1 MKDGWQ
7 TRQLG
12 TLAELKGRIGW
23 RGLTAKEY
31 TKSGPLFLSVHSL
44 NYGDYVDFR
53 DAFHISEQRY
63 AESPE
68 IMLREGDVLICK
80 DGAGIGKVGIVGS
93 LPDRT
98 TINSSL
104 LLIRSGKEILPKF
117 LYRCLCSPYFQ
128 EIVSSRLN
136 GATTPHLYQ
145 RDITEFPVVLPPL
158 PEQQRIVAVLDR
170 AFDEIGI
177 AKRSAKQNLQNSRA
191 LFESYLQSIFTARHS
206 GWCDKPLAELCESS
220 RIITYGVIK
229 LGDEVADGVPCLRT
243 SNVRWL
249 RIETEG
255 MKRIATSLSSEY
267 SRTILKGG
275 EVLVNVRGTLGG
287 VAVATP
293 EMAGWN
299 VSREVAVVPVNAGSI
314 NPYFLSYFIGSG
326 TCQQWLGDVKKG
338 AAYVGINIEDLR
350 LLPVS
355 APGLDEQSN
364 VVGRLEAFQKESLH
378 LAELYTRK
386 VAALDALKDCL
397 LHRAFSGQLTA
408 CTTSALVD
416 AVA

>member
-1 MKDGWQ
+1 
-7 TRQLG
+7 
-12 TLAELKGRIGW
+12 
-23 RGLTAKEY
+23 
-31 TKSGPLFLSVHSL
+31 
-44 NYGDYVDFR
+44 
-53 DAFHISEQRY
+53 
-63 AESPE
+63 
-68 IMLREGDVLICK
+68 
-80 DGAGIGKVGIVGS
+80 
-93 LPDRT
+93 
-98 TINSSL
+98 
-104 LLIRSGKEILPKF
+104 
-117 LYRCLCSPYFQ
+117 
-128 EIVSSRLN
+128 LN

-145 RDITEFPVVLPPL
+145 RDITEFPIVLPPL

-177 AKRSAKQNLQNSRA
+177 GKRSAKQNLQNSRA
-191 LFESYLQSIFTARHS
+191 LFESYLQSIFTERHS

-355 APGLDEQSN
+355 APSLDEQLN

-378 LAELYTRK
+378 LAELYNRK